1 MSVSQTTLAR
11 MEQHVPIYPETTS
24 VIVQRDGK
32 GKIATKVSLLFSI
45 LLPLRFDK
53 RYLPGSIGYV
63 HMYALHYCYTYMEFS
78 TVSRFL
84 PSISWGVPSILLLP
98 KYVPDWREALWQFI
112 FESKNSARWLQPRLS
127 PHHTFYL
134 GVEPKYIICSWNGES
149 LIPQKC

>member
-53 RYLPGSIGYV
+53 RYLPGSISYV
-63 HMYALHYCYTYMEFS
+63 HMYACA
-78 TVSRFL
+78 
-84 PSISWGVPSILLLP
+84 LLLHL
-98 KYVPDWREALWQFI
+98 Y
-112 FESKNSARWLQPRLS
+112 
-127 PHHTFYL
+127 
-134 GVEPKYIICSWNGES
+134 GVLNRK
-149 LIPQKC
+149 QVFT